1 VVKPTSV
8 ANVGTVQV
16 RRDAYLTKFNAGPE
30 PARKKKPITVT
41 GMLKRLA
48 CKNASAGPPGKY
60 LPYGGRTVTIQFRAS
75 GTKIFRTMATART
88 ASSGLFTK
96 NFTAKQSGT
105 WRAIYAGS
113 TYYVSSTSAEDYVSV
128 R

>member
-1 VVKPTSV
+1 
-8 ANVGTVQV
+8 
-16 RRDAYLTKFNAGPE
+16 
-30 PARKKKPITVT
+30 
-41 GMLKRLA
+41 
-48 CKNASAGPPGKY
+48 
-60 LPYGGRTVTIQFRAS
+60 VTIQFRAS

-105 WRAIYAGS
+105 WRSIYAGS